1 MRLIDGEALKYAID
15 RRMDDS
21 TDESFSEG
29 LAEAMIEID
38 FMPTIEK
45 VKEDDKRRIISD
57 SFARGFNKAKRDI
70 AISGEYERAYER
82 GKNDATLLTTWL
94 NPYCPYKC
102 EHCGHYSDLKTPY
115 CAWCGR
121 RASNYE

>member
-1 MRLIDGEALKYAID
+1 MRLIDGDALKYAID
-15 RRMDDS
+15 KRMDDS

-29 LAEAMIEID
+29 LSEAMIEIG
-38 FMPTIEK
+38 FMPTIEE

-82 GKNDATLLTTWL
+82 GKNAATLPTIWL
-94 NPYCPYKC
+94 GSYSPYTCK
-102 EHCGHYSDLKTPY
+102 HCGYHVDSKTRFCPD
-115 CAWCGR
+115 CGR
-121 RASNYE
+121 RATNYE